1 MEVIKMEVIETEVIK
16 KGVIKVEVIKMKIIK
31 VEFESMVLFLILS
44 GSIEP
49 YCNVI
54 SFSTTFMVSTV
65 HDCKCYAG
73 HAIL

>member
-16 KGVIKVEVIKMKIIK
+16 KGVIKVEVMKIIK
-31 VEFESMVLFLILS
+31 VEFESLVLFLILF
-44 GSIEP
+44 GSLEP